1 MGIFLREQLL
11 QDLLLDRYVETF
23 LFEGDI
29 ERLFLVSMLL
39 SQVEAEVVLAL
50 KISERLNNELF
61 AQLLLFIVLK
71 VGIEYETDTATVHD
85 MVTEPNLHP
94 LNILRYASK
103 TIFQSVLFLDLSQ
116 VLLGRENVD
125 LGLF

>member
-1 MGIFLREQLL
+1 MGIFLREELL
-11 QDLLLDRYVETF
+11 EDLFLDRYVEAF
-23 LFEGDI
+23 FFEGDI
-29 ERLFLVSMLL
+29 ERLFLVSMFL

-50 KISERLNNELF
+50 KISKRLNNELF

-116 VLLGRENVD
+116 VLFGREDVD